1 MSVPTEVLSDFWKE
15 LREKGKV
22 QIMQPD
28 LPEDL
33 CNMAGEVMSTIWA
46 KAQHSAQESLVNLR
60 HEIEEKVLKLQEKCN
75 AFEKSHDDFALKLQ
89 ASEEKVLSQ
98 SKTIN

>member
-1 MSVPTEVLSDFWKE
+1 VHHVAEIPFLPRIPIFPVREVCALLFFRCGITPTINKLYQFVRKDSMSVPTEVLSDFWKE

-33 CNMAGEVMSTIWA
+33 CNMAGEVMSTI
-46 KAQHSAQESLVNLR
+46 
-60 HEIEEKVLKLQEKCN
+60 
-75 AFEKSHDDFALKLQ
+75 
-89 ASEEKVLSQ
+89 
-98 SKTIN
+98 